1 MRAVFD
7 FHLDESHFAIYFI
20 YAVRN
25 LRTASEPPADCNG
38 MRQRDTTTRH
48 KTKGEHR
55 NMKSEKRTETKP
67 FASAEGE
74 AIAREAQARQEQRQ
88 REELRLRQ
96 RSMLNAM
103 LCLAI

>member
-1 MRAVFD
+1 M
-7 FHLDESHFAIYFI
+7 
-20 YAVRN
+20 
-25 LRTASEPPADCNG
+25 T
-38 MRQRDTTTRH
+38 
-48 KTKGEHR
+48 
-55 NMKSEKRTETKP
+55 SEKRTQTKP
-67 FASAEGE
+67 FASAEGK